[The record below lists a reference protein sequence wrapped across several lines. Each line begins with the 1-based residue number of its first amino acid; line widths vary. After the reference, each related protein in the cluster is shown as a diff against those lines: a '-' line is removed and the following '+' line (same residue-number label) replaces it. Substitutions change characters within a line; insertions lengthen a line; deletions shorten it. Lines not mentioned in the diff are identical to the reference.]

1 MFIVS
6 KKKFAIPYSG
16 GIFTITKDY
25 VGEVPDEVANHWLI
39 QKAIESGSIA
49 TTGKKDSEIADAYD
63 AETQQ
68 ESDEDAI
75 AEAEAEGTENE
86 AEAEET
92 KAATKK
98 VTAKSTAKSSK

>member
-16 GIFTITKDY
+16 GVFTITKDY
-25 VGEVPDEVANHWLI
+25 VGEVPDEVADHWLI
-39 QKAIESGSIA
+39 QAAIEGGSIA
-49 TTGKKDSEIADAYD
+49 ATGKKDSEIADAYD
-63 AETQQ
+63 TETQQ
-68 ESDEDAI
+68 ENEAE

-92 KAATKK
+92 KTTTKK